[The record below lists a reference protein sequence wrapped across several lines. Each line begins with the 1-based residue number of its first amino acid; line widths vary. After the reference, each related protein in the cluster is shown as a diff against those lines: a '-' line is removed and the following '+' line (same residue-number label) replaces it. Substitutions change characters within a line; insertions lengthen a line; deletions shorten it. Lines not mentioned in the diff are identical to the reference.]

1 MNTTNQLLTDIKG
14 GRIAPIY
21 FLMGE
26 EAYYI
31 DVISDYIESHVLA
44 EEEKGFNQMV
54 TLWKRVHCS
63 RYCFQCQA
71 VSDDG

>member
-21 FLMGE
+21 FLMGD

-54 TLWKRVHCS
+54 IYGKDVNCS

>member
-44 EEEKGFNQMV
+44 EEEKGIQ
-54 TLWKRVHCS
+54 
-63 RYCFQCQA
+63 
-71 VSDDG
+71 SDGDFMEKMQLFKILFRMPSGIR

>member
-1 MNTTNQLLTDIKG
+1 MNTTNQLISNIKEG
-14 GRIAPIY
+14 KIAPIY

-31 DVISDYIESHVLA
+31 DMISDYIESNVLK

-54 TLWKRVHCS
+54 LYGKEV
-63 RYCFQCQA
+63 
-71 VSDDG
+71 